1 MKQIIIPLLLFC
13 AISVDSF
20 ANNAAETDQTVESQ
34 ETAVENQNNTVN
46 KENFNHDMAVV
57 FAEKLVERK
66 TSEVAF
72 AAWGMKLNEHL
83 IASGDDFSQAMALAK
98 MVSGLE
104 TGKMLATLHEDTAQ
118 VDALNEL
125 SYQPL
130 ADLLNQLINQPELSA
145 AAMDILTS
153 ICFNPEVQDY
163 CHANVLLEKR
173 MQQDTANLQ
182 AYLRPFA
189 LAAKANNAQTMQ
201 QLIQLMAASQY
212 SRVPLGINDTME
224 SLIDGF
230 IADNP
235 IPQSAID
242 NLISDYQ
249 QLSGISSEKKAQL
262 DELMPAY
269 MPAFIKFSFN
279 YLNDVP
285 PYKPLLQY
293 CQSNLAALNAC
304 RDITEVMIQNSN
316 SMLDKGVGH
325 SLLIATYEL
334 ERNQAGIN
342 AAQQLNEK
350 FRNTYECVRD
360 LTQDRYF
367 IDNYFNP
374 EYQKINLTSTDELET
389 LIKLA
394 ELNHQKRL
402 AQGDETA
409 VNPDS
414 CFTEG

>member
-1 MKQIIIPLLLFC
+1 MNQLITLFIFFL
-13 AISVDSF
+13 ISASVV
-20 ANNAAETDQTVESQ
+20 AQDQPQDIEPNELKNSTQ
-34 ETAVENQNNTVN
+34 AQDNLKN
-46 KENFNHDMAVV
+46 DMAVA
-57 FAEKLVERK
+57 FAEKSVERQA
-66 TSEVAF
+66 SEIEF
-72 AAWGMKLNEHL
+72 AAWNLKLNEFL
-83 IASGDDFSQAMALAK
+83 MASGDDFAQAMTLAK
-98 MVSGLE
+98 MVSNVS
-104 TGKMLATLHEDTAQ
+104 TASFLAELHENTEQ
-118 VDALNEL
+118 VDAFKDL
-125 SYQPL
+125 SYQPI
-130 ADLLNQLINQPELSA
+130 ADLVNQLINQAELSTQSF
-145 AAMDILTS
+145 DVLTQ
-153 ICFNPEVQDY
+153 ICFSEEMIDH

-173 MQQDTANLQ
+173 MQQDSSNLQ

-189 LAAKANNAQTMQ
+189 LAVKANNKKSMQ

-224 SLIDGF
+224 SLIDAF

-235 IPQSAID
+235 IPQSAVD

-269 MPAFIKFSFN
+269 MPTFIKFSFN

-293 CQSNLAALNAC
+293 CQSNLSALSAC
-304 RDITEVMIQNSN
+304 RDISEVMIQNSN
-316 SMLDKGVGH
+316 SMIDKGVGH

-350 FRNTYECVRD
+350 FRNAYECVRD
-360 LTQDRYF
+360 LTQDTYF
-367 IDNYFNP
+367 IDNYFDP

-394 ELNHQKRL
+394 DMRFQKL
-402 AQGDETA
+402 TAQGDETA
-409 VNPDS
+409 VDPDS
-414 CFTEG
+414 CFAEG